1 MPDILTYDLEPRAP
15 HFMPPPL
22 SCDSHVHVFGP
33 AIRFPYADGRSFT
46 PVDAPKE
53 TLFALHRTLG
63 IERCVIVQ
71 SAVHGMDNRVVEDA
85 IAAGEGRY
93 LGIALTLASVSDVEL
108 ARLAAAGFR
117 GVRFNFMAHLP
128 GTPLDDV
135 VALTRRLAPLG
146 MHLQVH
152 FESALVHTVGAALA
166 QSAVPVVIDHM
177 GRVDAARGPDHEDFA
192 ALCRLMANPLF
203 RVKVSGVDRIATAG
217 TYPQGVALARRLVE
231 SFADRCLW
239 GTDWPHPNHT
249 HVPDDAA
256 LVDLLPE
263 IAPDPGLRQLLLV
276 DNPATFY
283 RFEQRKNR

>member
-1 MPDILTYDLEPRAP
+1 MPDILTYDPEPRAAN
-15 HFMPPPL
+15 FTPPPL

-33 AIRFPYADGRSFT
+33 AARFPYAQGRGFT

-53 TLFALHRTLG
+53 TLFALHRLLG

-85 IAAGEGRY
+85 IAAGGGRY
-93 LGIALTLASVSDVEL
+93 LGIALAPASVPDAEL

-128 GTPLDDV
+128 GTPVDDV
-135 VALTRRLAPLG
+135 LALSRRLAPLG

-166 QSAVPVVIDHM
+166 ASAVPV
-177 GRVDAARGPDHEDFA
+177 ALGPDHADFM
-192 ALCRLMANPLF
+192 ALCHLMANPLF

-239 GTDWPHPNHT
+239 GSDWPHPNHT

-256 LVDLLPE
+256 LLELLPE
-263 IAPDPGLRQLLLV
+263 IAPDAGLRQRLLV
-276 DNPATFY
+276 DNPARFY
-283 RFEQRKNR
+283 RFE